1 MRKYPP
7 QRRQILMLILHHAS
21 LERIDA
27 YLDIE
32 QEPKPVKDMAPP
44 ASWPTSGE
52 LRVENL
58 SARYSSD
65 GPRVLHDLSFHVK
78 SGERIGIVGRTGSGK
93 SSLTLSLLRCIPTEG
108 DVFYDGI
115 ETKTIN
121 LDALRSSITF
131 IPQVVRDGL
140 LLFSTR

>member
-1 MRKYPP
+1 
-7 QRRQILMLILHHAS
+7 MLTNFVGS
-21 LERIDA
+21 LERIYA
-27 YLDIE
+27 YLHIE

-52 LRVENL
+52 LRVEHL

-78 SGERIGIVGRTGSGK
+78 PGERIGIVGRTGSGK

-108 DVFYDGI
+108 DVLYDGI
-115 ETKTIN
+115 ETKAIN
-121 LDALRSSITF
+121 LDALRSSITM
-131 IPQVVRDGL
+131 IPQVVCDN
-140 LLFSTR
+140 LLFPT